1 MQSVISL
8 NDAIEPDEVV
18 DLYRANNWSSGKKP
32 ELLLPALR
40 GSHSLVTARLDSRL
54 VGIGNAISDGHLVVY
69 FPHMLV
75 HPNYHGHGI
84 GRQMLAALLTKYK
97 GFHQLM
103 LTADGEAV
111 KFYERMGFV
120 RAGKTVPM
128 WVYAGTEH

>member
-1 MQSVISL
+1 MQPVISL
-8 NDAIEPDEVV
+8 NDAIEPNEIV
-18 DLYRANNWSSGKKP
+18 DLYRANNWSSGEKP

-40 GSHSLVTARLDSRL
+40 DSHSLVTARLDSRL

-75 HPNYHGHGI
+75 HPSHHGHGI
-84 GRQMLAALLTKYK
+84 GRQMMDALLTKYK